1 MRDGLGTLRAA
12 CPARWRRDR
21 LPFLTALAVG
31 MLAHGYAFA
40 NKLVNHDEIESLFGK
55 GATVTSGRWGLE
67 LVKVLFP
74 DWSMPWL
81 YGLLSLVMMAAA
93 ICLMLDFLELR
104 SPALRLLSA
113 AIVISFPTMT
123 GIFCFMFTSSAYA
136 WAFLLAVLSVAV
148 FRRGSKGRMALSLV
162 LLVLAL
168 GVYQAFIAVTACL
181 FLLRMLRDALDAER
195 PVRDIVLDGVR
206 ALALM
211 AASIAVY
218 YAVTLLVFRFTGA
231 GFNGYVTENVGGGTG
246 LLRRVRMAYD
256 AFFYVFSFR
265 NFYLVPTEFS
275 RYLHIVLGV
284 LLLLGLGAVAAEKKS
299 ALHAAVLLVLTLL
312 LPLGVCCMFLIMS
325 PQSIH
330 TLVLYSFTA
339 FYLLTAL
346 LIERL
351 SGRAG
356 QAAGALLSL
365 MLALVVAVNVGFANM
380 TYLKLQLQYDNAYA
394 FYTALSAQIVQTEGF
409 DESCRVAFI
418 GRQDN
423 LLHEFPELDT
433 ELLQGPGRDL
443 VNIYSRENFLRYYL
457 GFELPFASGEET
469 ERLAQDP
476 RVLAMAEYPYDGS
489 VRKIDDFIVVRLG

>member
-1 MRDGLGTLRAA
+1 MKAEQEKLCAA
-12 CPARWRRDR
+12 VTARWRLDR

-31 MLAHGYAFA
+31 LLAHGYAFA

-55 GATVTSGRWGLE
+55 GATITSGRWGLE
-67 LVKVLFP
+67 LVKILFP
-74 DWSMPWL
+74 DWSMPWI

-93 ICLMLDFLELR
+93 ICLMLDYLELK

-148 FRRGSKGRMALSLV
+148 LRRGSKGRLARGLV

-168 GVYQAFIAVTACL
+168 GIYQAFIAVTAAL
-181 FLLRMLRDALDAER
+181 FLLRMLRDAMDAER

-206 ALALM
+206 ALAFM
-211 AASIAVY
+211 AAAIAVY
-218 YAVTLLVFRFTGA
+218 CAVTLLVFRFTGA
-231 GFNGYVTENVGGGTG
+231 AFNSYVTENVNGSVG

-275 RYLHIVLGV
+275 RYLHIVLGC
-284 LLLLGLGAVAAEKKS
+284 LLLLGLGALAARKKS
-299 ALHAAVLLVLTLL
+299 PLHAALLLVLTLL
-312 LPLGVCCMFLIMS
+312 LPLCICCMYLIMS
-325 PQSIH
+325 QQSIH

-339 FYLLTAL
+339 LYLLAAL
-346 LIERL
+346 VIERL

-356 QAAGALLSL
+356 RAAGTLLSL
-365 MLALVVAVNVGFANM
+365 MLAIVTAVNVGFANM
-380 TYLKLQLQYDNAYA
+380 TYLKLQLQYENAYA

-409 DESCRVAFI
+409 DGDCRLAFV
-418 GRQDN
+418 GYQDN
-423 LLHEFPELDT
+423 LLHRFPELDT
-433 ELLQGPGRDL
+433 ALLQGPSPDL

-457 GFELPFASGEET
+457 GFDIPFASEEET
-469 ERLAQDP
+469 ERLAEDP
-476 RVLAMAEYPYDGS
+476 RVLAMAEYPYYGS